1 MALRV
6 NEVFFFQYP
15 ELLLAS
21 YNSNEESPHDPD
33 GVALLWNMKFKK
45 TTPEYVFHWSIFC
58 PTIFDSSGQRR
69 NFIYY
74 IEYFRNAAGILLLG
88 V

>member
-1 MALRV
+1 MKFL
-6 NEVFFFQYP
+6 FFQYP

-45 TTPEYVFHWSIFC
+45 TTPEYVFHCQVSLSSQVSMICTFSIRSL
-58 PTIFDSSGQRR
+58 ISIIKQ
-69 NFIYY
+69 
-74 IEYFRNAAGILLLG
+74 L